1 MTALLYLTMMFLPAQ
16 TTGSQEYIFHPI
28 TDGIITGIG
37 TGGSL
42 VLEITKEETTSDVCT
57 WCRQNRFDE
66 YFRRELKWKNTDKA
80 RTLSNTFLGLS
91 IGGSSTVLVLS
102 TLTNYDIKQSLT
114 RFAIFGEV
122 IFTSV
127 LLNSVAKRAFSRER
141 PYVRNLTDAPPDPD
155 YNVSFYSGHTS
166 TAFAFVTGAASFVFD
181 DLSPIVRWSFI
192 GIGVLTATLTGYFRI
207 AGDNHYFT
215 DVLAGAAVGMTLGFL
230 IPSLHKKTSS
240 KRISFFVLPSQNGAI
255 TGFSGIF

>member
-1 MTALLYLTMMFLPAQ
+1 MTALLYLTLVFLPAQ
-16 TTGSQEYIFHPI
+16 TTGSQEYIFHPL

-37 TGGSL
+37 AGGSL
-42 VLEITKEETTSDVCT
+42 VLELKKEDTTSDVCT

-66 YFRRELKWKNTDKA
+66 YFRRELKWKNINKA
-80 RTLSNTFLGLS
+80 RTLSNIFLGLS
-91 IGGSSTVLVLS
+91 IGGSSSVMVLS

-141 PYVRNLTDAPPDPD
+141 PYVRDLTDIPQDTD

-166 TAFAFVTGAASFVFD
+166 TAFTFVSAAVAFVFHD
-181 DLSPIVRWSFI
+181 ISPVLRWSLI
-192 GIGVLTATLTGYFRI
+192 GTGVMFASLTGYFRI

-215 DVLAGAAVGMTLGFL
+215 DVLAGAAVGMALGIL
-230 IPSLHKKTSS
+230 IPALHKKTSS
-240 KRISFFVLPSQNGAI
+240 KHVSFFVLPSQNGAL
-255 TGFSGIF
+255 TGLSGTF